1 MASNF
6 NMLGFMLFLD
16 EFKDTQEGVD
26 TEGDNEGG
34 WDVDDEDLDLPDLV
48 SKTQGLVLVRSE
60 NKSILIY

>member
-1 MASNF
+1 
-6 NMLGFMLFLD
+6 MLGFMLFLD

>member
-1 MASNF
+1 MP
-6 NMLGFMLFLD
+6 GFLLFLD

-26 TEGDNEGG
+26 IEGDNEGG

-60 NKSILIY
+60 NRSILIY